1 MLVLVASTGAA
12 VSIACDAAASVG
24 AVGDALAAHPDVAVP
39 RRDQLLIFDGRRLEG
54 ETRTLAEYGLPER
67 AGDFLETT
75 RSLSEPLLSQRNV
88 SPGDAPSSGAP
99 GASGAKEPRSSVDEK
114 NENDDETPP
123 PLVQYVFLYRKSAL
137 RSERASSA
145 GETPSETLFTEGEKK
160 ESKESASAV
169 AIEPTPPPPRS
180 DGSHPLER
188 AAVRLFVHREQHE
201 SGTESVSSLL
211 HRLVALERSLAH
223 AAARVQA
230 RRAASAA
237 RLRRAEALVRAT
249 RVRALAA
256 DAASASAETHLAST
270 LAAHAEFTMR
280 MRERTRRQADLLA
293 SFEDDLETLRST
305 TLETKVLQTPR
316 TTTESAHESQSRT
329 CCSLLDLVDVTSLH
343 EWHNSSR
350 DAHDGFVARMESLE
364 TRVADLKRSVERVLA
379 TTPDVD
385 VEALEAELDSARDAL
400 RAQKDVVDET
410 LADAAN
416 ARALASRCVAAL
428 EKRNLLEYDANEPE
442 PPPLVDA
449 TQSGGEKRNELGE
462 TNEPRGSFS
471 SVHVVPGELVTAAE
485 VDALSAAEATHVSAS
500 FTRVAATDDVLAA
513 FHAHCETCGSAMAR
527 DARARLIE
535 IAETQRAI
543 GAARDARAALEEIAI
558 RTEKPFVRLFGACRA
573 LPARHAACLAESARR
588 AAYAERLAA
597 RARRV
602 ADLFAADEKEERD
615 RREAFRS
622 GTGASSANA
631 DERLRFLAPALDAVA
646 RATLGSATPVPS
658 VEITARGVPRERDPL
673 PDDAPRASSVD
684 EELAAVFAESLS

>member
-12 VSIACDAAASVG
+12 VSIACDAATSVG

-67 AGDFLETT
+67 AGDFPETARAT
-75 RSLSEPLLSQRNV
+75 EPLA
-88 SPGDAPSSGAP
+88 SPGDAPSSGAGP
-99 GASGAKEPRSSVDEK
+99 EAKQPRSERGDESG
-114 NENDDETPP
+114 ENETPP
-123 PLVQYVFLYRKSAL
+123 NVEYVFLYRKSAL

-145 GETPSETLFTEGEKK
+145 AETFPETPPETLVTKNEK
-160 ESKESASAV
+160 KESASAV

-188 AAVRLFVHREQHE
+188 AAVRFFLQKKRTENT
-201 SGTESVSSLL
+201 SSESVSSRL

-223 AAARVQA
+223 AGARVQA

-237 RLRRAEALVRAT
+237 RLRLAEALVRAT

-256 DAASASAETHLAST
+256 DAASASAETHLAAALT
-270 LAAHAEFTMR
+270 AHAEFTRR

-293 SFEDDLETLRST
+293 SFEVDLETLRAT
-305 TLETKVLQTPR
+305 TLETSLYARERSTTDSTRTDSVPPR
-316 TTTESAHESQSRT
+316 A
-329 CCSLLDLVDVTSLH
+329 CSLLDLVDSTRLR
-343 EWHNSSR
+343 EWRAVSR
-350 DAHDGFVARMESLE
+350 DAHDGLVARMESLE
-364 TRVADLKRSVERVLA
+364 TRVAELKRGVERVFA

-400 RAQKDVVDET
+400 RAQKDVVDEV

-416 ARALASRCVAAL
+416 ARTLASRCVAAL
-428 EKRNLLEYDANEPE
+428 DERNLLGDANDAPF
-442 PPPLVDA
+442 VDA
-449 TQSGGEKRNELGE
+449 DGGE
-462 TNEPRGSFS
+462 TNAADEGETNAAASFS
-471 SVHVVPGELVTAAE
+471 SFSLGEVPEEELVTAAE
-485 VDALSAAEATHVSAS
+485 VDALSAAEAAHASAS
-500 FTRVAATDDVLAA
+500 FARVAATDDVLAA
-513 FHAHCETCGSAMAR
+513 FHAHCEVCGSAMAAN
-527 DARARLIE
+527 ARARLIE

-558 RTEKPFVRLFGACRA
+558 RTEKPFARLFGACRA

-615 RREAFRS
+615 RREAFRRD
-622 GTGASSANA
+622 ASSANA

-646 RATLGSATPVPS
+646 RATLGSATPAPS
-658 VEITARGVPRERDPL
+658 VEITARGVPRERDV
-673 PDDAPRASSVD
+673 PDDAPRASRVD
-684 EELAAVFAESLS
+684 EELAAAFAESLS

>member
-67 AGDFLETT
+67 AGDFFETA
-75 RSLSEPLLSQRNV
+75 R
-88 SPGDAPSSGAP
+88 SGAGP
-99 GASGAKEPRSSVDEK
+99 EAKQPPRSERGDVSG
-114 NENDDETPP
+114 ENETPP
-123 PLVQYVFLYRKSAL
+123 NVEYVFLYRKSEL
-137 RSERASSA
+137 RSERGASSA
-145 GETPSETLFTEGEKK
+145 AETFPETLEETKK
-160 ESKESASAV
+160 KKESASAV

-188 AAVRLFVHREQHE
+188 AAVRFFLQKSVLQK
-201 SGTESVSSLL
+201 SVSSRL

-223 AAARVQA
+223 AGARVQA

-237 RLRRAEALVRAT
+237 RLRLAEALVRAT

-256 DAASASAETHLAST
+256 DAASASAETHLAAA
-270 LAAHAEFTMR
+270 LAAHAEFTRR

-293 SFEDDLETLRST
+293 SFEVDLETLRAT
-305 TLETKVLQTPR
+305 TLETVQSSRER
-316 TTTESAHESQSRT
+316 TDSTRSTDSVPPCSPCSF
-329 CCSLLDLVDVTSLH
+329 SLLDLVDSTRLR
-343 EWHNSSR
+343 EWHDTSR

-364 TRVADLKRSVERVLA
+364 TRVAELKRGVERVFA

-400 RAQKDVVDET
+400 RAQKEVVDEV

-416 ARALASRCVAAL
+416 ARTLASRCVAAL
-428 EKRNLLEYDANEPE
+428 DERNLLGDANDAPF
-442 PPPLVDA
+442 VDA
-449 TQSGGEKRNELGE
+449 DSSGEKRDEHRE
-462 TNEPRGSFS
+462 TNTARASFS
-471 SVHVVPGELVTAAE
+471 SEVSSEELVTAAE
-485 VDALSAAEATHVSAS
+485 VDALSAAEAAHASAS
-500 FTRVAATDDVLAA
+500 FARVAATDDVLAA
-513 FHAHCETCGSAMAR
+513 FHAHCEVCGSAMAAN
-527 DARARLIE
+527 ARARLIE

-543 GAARDARAALEEIAI
+543 GAARDARAALEEIAT
-558 RTEKPFVRLFGACRA
+558 RTEKPFARLFGACRA

-602 ADLFAADEKEERD
+602 ADLFAADEKKERD
-615 RREAFRS
+615 RREAFRRD
-622 GTGASSANA
+622 ASSANA

-646 RATLGSATPVPS
+646 RATLGSVTPAPS
-658 VEITARGVPRERDPL
+658 VEITARGVPRERDV
-673 PDDAPRASSVD
+673 PDDAPRASRVD

>member
-67 AGDFLETT
+67 AGDFLETARAT
-75 RSLSEPLLSQRNV
+75 EPLAYEQT
-88 SPGDAPSSGAP
+88 DAPSSGAP
-99 GASGAKEPRSSVDEK
+99 GPEAKQPPRSERGDVSG
-114 NENDDETPP
+114 ENETPRNN
-123 PLVQYVFLYRKSAL
+123 VEYVFLYRKSAL

-145 GETPSETLFTEGEKK
+145 AETFPETLEETKK
-160 ESKESASAV
+160 KESASAV

-188 AAVRLFVHREQHE
+188 AAVRFFLQKSVLQK
-201 SGTESVSSLL
+201 SVSSRL

-223 AAARVQA
+223 AGARVQA

-237 RLRRAEALVRAT
+237 RLRLAEALVRAT

-256 DAASASAETHLAST
+256 DAASASAETHLAAA
-270 LAAHAEFTMR
+270 LAAHAEFTRR

-293 SFEDDLETLRST
+293 SFEVDLETLRAT
-305 TLETKVLQTPR
+305 TLETNLSSRERSGTDSTRSMDSVPPR
-316 TTTESAHESQSRT
+316 ACSF
-329 CCSLLDLVDVTSLH
+329 SLLDLVDSTRLR
-343 EWHNSSR
+343 EWRDTSR

-364 TRVADLKRSVERVLA
+364 TRVAELKRGVERVFA

-400 RAQKDVVDET
+400 RAQKDVVDEV

-416 ARALASRCVAAL
+416 ARTLASRCVAAL
-428 EKRNLLEYDANEPE
+428 DERNLLGDANDAPF
-442 PPPLVDA
+442 VDA
-449 TQSGGEKRNELGE
+449 DSSGEKRDEHRE
-462 TNEPRGSFS
+462 TNTAARKSFS
-471 SVHVVPGELVTAAE
+471 SEVSSEELVTAAE
-485 VDALSAAEATHVSAS
+485 VDALSAAEAAHASAS
-500 FTRVAATDDVLAA
+500 FARVAATDDVLAA
-513 FHAHCETCGSAMAR
+513 FHAHCEVCGSAMAAN
-527 DARARLIE
+527 ARARLIE

-543 GAARDARAALEEIAI
+543 GAARDARAALEEIAT
-558 RTEKPFVRLFGACRA
+558 RTEKPFARLFGACRA

-602 ADLFAADEKEERD
+602 ADLFAADEKKERD
-615 RREAFRS
+615 RREAFRRD
-622 GTGASSANA
+622 AASANA

-646 RATLGSATPVPS
+646 RATLGSATPAPS
-658 VEITARGVPRERDPL
+658 VEITARGVPRERDV
-673 PDDAPRASSVD
+673 PDDAPRASRVD

>member
-67 AGDFLETT
+67 AGDFLETARAT
-75 RSLSEPLLSQRNV
+75 EPLAYEQT
-88 SPGDAPSSGAP
+88 DARGSSGAP
-99 GASGAKEPRSSVDEK
+99 GPEAKQPPRSERGDVSG
-114 NENDDETPP
+114 ENETPP
-123 PLVQYVFLYRKSAL
+123 NVEYVFLYRKSAL

-145 GETPSETLFTEGEKK
+145 AETFPETLEETKK
-160 ESKESASAV
+160 KESASAV

-188 AAVRLFVHREQHE
+188 AAVRFFLQKSVLQK
-201 SGTESVSSLL
+201 SVSSRL

-223 AAARVQA
+223 AGARVQA

-237 RLRRAEALVRAT
+237 RLRLAEALVRAT

-256 DAASASAETHLAST
+256 DAASASAETHLAAA
-270 LAAHAEFTMR
+270 LAAHAEFTRR

-293 SFEDDLETLRST
+293 SFEDDLETLRAT
-305 TLETKVLQTPR
+305 TLETNL
-316 TTTESAHESQSRT
+316 SSRT
-329 CCSLLDLVDVTSLH
+329 DSRTDSTRSMDSVPPCSPCSFSLLDLVDSTRLR
-343 EWHNSSR
+343 EWRDTSR

-364 TRVADLKRSVERVLA
+364 TRVAELKRGVERVFA

-400 RAQKDVVDET
+400 RAQKDVVDEV

-416 ARALASRCVAAL
+416 ARTLASRCVAAL
-428 EKRNLLEYDANEPE
+428 DERNLLGDANDAPF
-442 PPPLVDA
+442 VDA
-449 TQSGGEKRNELGE
+449 DGGPSKRDLLGE
-462 TNEPRGSFS
+462 TNTAARKSFS
-471 SVHVVPGELVTAAE
+471 SEVSSEELVTAAE
-485 VDALSAAEATHVSAS
+485 VDALSAAEAAHASAS
-500 FTRVAATDDVLAA
+500 FARVAATDDVLAA
-513 FHAHCETCGSAMAR
+513 FHAHCEVCGSAMAAN
-527 DARARLIE
+527 ARARLIE

-543 GAARDARAALEEIAI
+543 GAARDARAALEEIAT
-558 RTEKPFVRLFGACRA
+558 RTEKPFARLFGACRA

-602 ADLFAADEKEERD
+602 ADLFAADEKKERD
-615 RREAFRS
+615 RREAFRRD
-622 GTGASSANA
+622 AASANA

-646 RATLGSATPVPS
+646 RATLGSATPAPS
-658 VEITARGVPRERDPL
+658 VEITARGVPRERDV
-673 PDDAPRASSVD
+673 PDDARLGSASRVD
-684 EELAAVFAESLS
+684 EELAAVFASTSLS

>member
-67 AGDFLETT
+67 AGDFLETARAT
-75 RSLSEPLLSQRNV
+75 EPLAYEQT
-88 SPGDAPSSGAP
+88 DARGSSGAP
-99 GASGAKEPRSSVDEK
+99 GPEAKQPPRSERGDVSG
-114 NENDDETPP
+114 ENETPP
-123 PLVQYVFLYRKSAL
+123 NVEYVFLYRKSAL

-145 GETPSETLFTEGEKK
+145 AETFPETLEETKK
-160 ESKESASAV
+160 KESASAV

-188 AAVRLFVHREQHE
+188 AAVRFFLQ
-201 SGTESVSSLL
+201 TKQDVSSRL

-223 AAARVQA
+223 AGARVQA

-237 RLRRAEALVRAT
+237 RLRLAEALVRAT

-256 DAASASAETHLAST
+256 DAASASAETHLAAA
-270 LAAHAEFTMR
+270 LAAHAEFTRR

-293 SFEDDLETLRST
+293 SFEVDLETLRAT
-305 TLETKVLQTPR
+305 TLETVQSSRERSGTDSTRSMDSVPPR
-316 TTTESAHESQSRT
+316 ACSF
-329 CCSLLDLVDVTSLH
+329 SLLDLVDSTRLR
-343 EWHNSSR
+343 EWRDTSR

-364 TRVADLKRSVERVLA
+364 TRVAELKRGVERVFA

-400 RAQKDVVDET
+400 RAQKDVVDEV

-416 ARALASRCVAAL
+416 ARTLASRCVAAL
-428 EKRNLLEYDANEPE
+428 DERNLLGDANDAPF
-442 PPPLVDA
+442 VDA
-449 TQSGGEKRNELGE
+449 DGGPSKRDEGE
-462 TNEPRGSFS
+462 TNTAARKSFS
-471 SVHVVPGELVTAAE
+471 SEVSSEELVTAAE
-485 VDALSAAEATHVSAS
+485 VDALSAAEAAHASAS
-500 FTRVAATDDVLAA
+500 FARVAATDDVLAA
-513 FHAHCETCGSAMAR
+513 FHAHCEVCGSAMAAN
-527 DARARLIE
+527 ARARLIE

-543 GAARDARAALEEIAI
+543 GAARDARAALEEIAT
-558 RTEKPFVRLFGACRA
+558 RTEKPFARLFGACRA

-602 ADLFAADEKEERD
+602 ADLFAADEKKERD
-615 RREAFRS
+615 RREAFRRD
-622 GTGASSANA
+622 ASSANA

-646 RATLGSATPVPS
+646 RATLGSATPAPS
-658 VEITARGVPRERDPL
+658 VEITARGVPRERDV
-673 PDDAPRASSVD
+673 PDDARLGSASRVD
-684 EELAAVFAESLS
+684 EELAAVFASTSLS

>member
-67 AGDFLETT
+67 AGDFLETARAT
-75 RSLSEPLLSQRNV
+75 EPLAYEQT
-88 SPGDAPSSGAP
+88 DARGSSGAP
-99 GASGAKEPRSSVDEK
+99 GPEAKQPPRSERGDVSG
-114 NENDDETPP
+114 ENETPP
-123 PLVQYVFLYRKSAL
+123 NVEYVFLYRKSAL

-145 GETPSETLFTEGEKK
+145 AETFPETLEETKKK
-160 ESKESASAV
+160 ESAESASAV

-188 AAVRLFVHREQHE
+188 AAVRFFLQKSVLQK
-201 SGTESVSSLL
+201 SVSSRL

-223 AAARVQA
+223 AGARVQA

-237 RLRRAEALVRAT
+237 RLRLAEALVRAT

-256 DAASASAETHLAST
+256 DAASASAETHLAAA
-270 LAAHAEFTMR
+270 LAAHAEFTRR

-293 SFEDDLETLRST
+293 SFEDDLETLRAT
-305 TLETKVLQTPR
+305 TLETSYRLER
-316 TTTESAHESQSRT
+316 TDSTRT
-329 CCSLLDLVDVTSLH
+329 DVRTDAYGCSLLDLVDSTRLR
-343 EWHNSSR
+343 EWRDTSR

-364 TRVADLKRSVERVLA
+364 TRVAELKRGVERVFA

-400 RAQKDVVDET
+400 RAQKDVVDEV

-416 ARALASRCVAAL
+416 ARTLASRCVAAL
-428 EKRNLLEYDANEPE
+428 DERNLLGDANDAPF
-442 PPPLVDA
+442 VDA
-449 TQSGGEKRNELGE
+449 DSSGEKRDEHRE
-462 TNEPRGSFS
+462 TNTAARKSFS
-471 SVHVVPGELVTAAE
+471 SEVSSEELVTAAE
-485 VDALSAAEATHVSAS
+485 VDALSAAEAAHASAS
-500 FTRVAATDDVLAA
+500 FARVAATDDVLAA
-513 FHAHCETCGSAMAR
+513 FHAHCEVCGSAMAAN
-527 DARARLIE
+527 ARARLIE

-543 GAARDARAALEEIAI
+543 GAARDARAALEEIAT
-558 RTEKPFVRLFGACRA
+558 RTEKPFARLFGACRA

-602 ADLFAADEKEERD
+602 ADLFAADEKKERD
-615 RREAFRS
+615 RREAFRRD
-622 GTGASSANA
+622 ASSANA

-646 RATLGSATPVPS
+646 RATLGSATPAPS
-658 VEITARGVPRERDPL
+658 VEITARGVPRERDG
-673 PDDAPRASSVD
+673 PDDAPRASRVD
-684 EELAAVFAESLS
+684 EELAAVFASTSLS

>member
-67 AGDFLETT
+67 AGDFLETARAT
-75 RSLSEPLLSQRNV
+75 EPLAYEQT
-88 SPGDAPSSGAP
+88 DAPSSGAP
-99 GASGAKEPRSSVDEK
+99 GPEAKQPPRSERGDVSG
-114 NENDDETPP
+114 ENETPP
-123 PLVQYVFLYRKSAL
+123 NVEYVFLYRKSAL

-145 GETPSETLFTEGEKK
+145 AETFPETLEETKK
-160 ESKESASAV
+160 KESASAV

-188 AAVRLFVHREQHE
+188 AAVRFFLQTSVLQK
-201 SGTESVSSLL
+201 SVSSRL

-223 AAARVQA
+223 AGARVQA

-237 RLRRAEALVRAT
+237 RLRLAEALVRAT

-256 DAASASAETHLAST
+256 DAASASAETHLAAA
-270 LAAHAEFTMR
+270 LAAHAEFTRR

-293 SFEDDLETLRST
+293 SFEVDLETLRAT
-305 TLETKVLQTPR
+305 TLETNLSSRERSGTDSTRSMDSVPPR
-316 TTTESAHESQSRT
+316 ACSF
-329 CCSLLDLVDVTSLH
+329 SLLDLVDSTRLR
-343 EWHNSSR
+343 EWRDTSR

-364 TRVADLKRSVERVLA
+364 TRVAELKRGVERVFA

-400 RAQKDVVDET
+400 RAQKDVVDEV

-416 ARALASRCVAAL
+416 ARSLVSRCVAAL
-428 EKRNLLEYDANEPE
+428 DERNLLGDANDAPF
-442 PPPLVDA
+442 VDA
-449 TQSGGEKRNELGE
+449 DSSGEKRDEHRE
-462 TNEPRGSFS
+462 TNTAARKSFS
-471 SVHVVPGELVTAAE
+471 SEVSSEELVTAAE
-485 VDALSAAEATHVSAS
+485 VDALSAAEAAHASAS
-500 FTRVAATDDVLAA
+500 FARVAATDDVLAA
-513 FHAHCETCGSAMAR
+513 FHAHCEVCGSAMAAN
-527 DARARLIE
+527 ARARLIE

-543 GAARDARAALEEIAI
+543 GAARDARAALEEIAT
-558 RTEKPFVRLFGACRA
+558 RTEKPFARLFGACRA

-602 ADLFAADEKEERD
+602 ADLFAADEKKERD
-615 RREAFRS
+615 RREAFRRD
-622 GTGASSANA
+622 AASANA

-646 RATLGSATPVPS
+646 RATLGSATPAPS
-658 VEITARGVPRERDPL
+658 VEITARGVPRERDV
-673 PDDAPRASSVD
+673 PDDAPRASRVD

>member
-12 VSIACDAAASVG
+12 VSIACDAATSVG

-54 ETRTLAEYGLPER
+54 ETRTLAEYGLPVR
-67 AGDFLETT
+67 AGDFPETARAT
-75 RSLSEPLLSQRNV
+75 EPLA
-88 SPGDAPSSGAP
+88 SPGDAPSSGAGP
-99 GASGAKEPRSSVDEK
+99 EAKQPRSERGDESG
-114 NENDDETPP
+114 ENETPP
-123 PLVQYVFLYRKSAL
+123 NVEYVFLYRKSAL
-137 RSERASSA
+137 RGERASSA
-145 GETPSETLFTEGEKK
+145 AETFPETPPETLVTKKK
-160 ESKESASAV
+160 ESAESASAV

-188 AAVRLFVHREQHE
+188 AAVRFFLQKKRTENT
-201 SGTESVSSLL
+201 SSESVSSRL

-223 AAARVQA
+223 AGARVQA

-249 RVRALAA
+249 RVRALAV
-256 DAASASAETHLAST
+256 DAASASAETHLAAA
-270 LAAHAEFTMR
+270 LAAHAEFTRR

-293 SFEDDLETLRST
+293 SFEVDLETLRAT
-305 TLETKVLQTPR
+305 TLETSYASTRERTDSTRTDSVPPR
-316 TTTESAHESQSRT
+316 A
-329 CCSLLDLVDVTSLH
+329 CSLLDLVDSTRLR
-343 EWHNSSR
+343 EWRAVSR
-350 DAHDGFVARMESLE
+350 DAHDGLVARMESLE
-364 TRVADLKRSVERVLA
+364 TRVAELKRGVERVFA

-400 RAQKDVVDET
+400 RAQKDVVDEV

-416 ARALASRCVAAL
+416 ARTLASRCVAAL
-428 EKRNLLEYDANEPE
+428 DERNLLGDANDAPF
-442 PPPLVDA
+442 VDA
-449 TQSGGEKRNELGE
+449 DGGE
-462 TNEPRGSFS
+462 TNTADEGETNAAASFS
-471 SVHVVPGELVTAAE
+471 LSEVPEEELVTAAE
-485 VDALSAAEATHVSAS
+485 VDALSAAEAAHASAS
-500 FTRVAATDDVLAA
+500 FARVAATDDVLAA
-513 FHAHCETCGSAMAR
+513 FHAHCEVCGSAMAAN
-527 DARARLIE
+527 ARARLIE

-558 RTEKPFVRLFGACRA
+558 RTEKPFARLFGACRA

-615 RREAFRS
+615 RREAFRRD
-622 GTGASSANA
+622 ASSANA

-646 RATLGSATPVPS
+646 RATLGSATPAPS
-658 VEITARGVPRERDPL
+658 VEITARGVPRERDV
-673 PDDAPRASSVD
+673 PDDAPRASRVD
-684 EELAAVFAESLS
+684 EELAAAFAESLS

>member
-67 AGDFLETT
+67 AGDFFETARAT
-75 RSLSEPLLSQRNV
+75 EPLAYEQT
-88 SPGDAPSSGAP
+88 DARGSSGAP
-99 GASGAKEPRSSVDEK
+99 GPEAKQPPRSERGDVSG
-114 NENDDETPP
+114 ENETPP
-123 PLVQYVFLYRKSAL
+123 NVEYVFLYRKSAL

-145 GETPSETLFTEGEKK
+145 AETFPETLEETKK
-160 ESKESASAV
+160 KESASAV

-188 AAVRLFVHREQHE
+188 AAVRFFLQKSVLQK
-201 SGTESVSSLL
+201 SVSSRL

-223 AAARVQA
+223 AGARVQA

-237 RLRRAEALVRAT
+237 RLRLAEALVRAT

-256 DAASASAETHLAST
+256 DAASASAETHLAAA
-270 LAAHAEFTMR
+270 LAAHAEFTRR

-293 SFEDDLETLRST
+293 SFEDDLETLRAT
-305 TLETKVLQTPR
+305 TLETSYRLER
-316 TTTESAHESQSRT
+316 TDSTRT
-329 CCSLLDLVDVTSLH
+329 DVRTDAYGCSLLDLVDSTRLR
-343 EWHNSSR
+343 EWRDTSR

-364 TRVADLKRSVERVLA
+364 TRVAELKRGVERVFA

-400 RAQKDVVDET
+400 RAQKDVVDEV

-416 ARALASRCVAAL
+416 ARTLVSRCVAAL
-428 EKRNLLEYDANEPE
+428 DERNLLGDANDAPF
-442 PPPLVDA
+442 VDA
-449 TQSGGEKRNELGE
+449 DSSGEKRDEHRE
-462 TNEPRGSFS
+462 TNTAARKSFS
-471 SVHVVPGELVTAAE
+471 SEVSSEELVTAAE
-485 VDALSAAEATHVSAS
+485 VDALSAAEAAHASAS
-500 FTRVAATDDVLAA
+500 FARVAATDDVLAA
-513 FHAHCETCGSAMAR
+513 FHAHCEVCGSAMAAN
-527 DARARLIE
+527 ARARLIE

-543 GAARDARAALEEIAI
+543 GAARDARAALEEIAT
-558 RTEKPFVRLFGACRA
+558 RTEKPFARLFGACRA

-602 ADLFAADEKEERD
+602 ADLFAADEKKERD
-615 RREAFRS
+615 RREAFRRD
-622 GTGASSANA
+622 ASSANA

-646 RATLGSATPVPS
+646 RATLGSATPAPS
-658 VEITARGVPRERDPL
+658 VEITARGVPRERDV
-673 PDDAPRASSVD
+673 PDDAPRASRVD
-684 EELAAVFAESLS
+684 EELAAVFASTSLS

>member
-1 MLVLVASTGAA
+1 MRSRPSSPKMLVLVASTGAA

-67 AGDFLETT
+67 AGDFLETARAT
-75 RSLSEPLLSQRNV
+75 EPLAYEQT
-88 SPGDAPSSGAP
+88 DARGSSGAP
-99 GASGAKEPRSSVDEK
+99 GPEAKQPPRSERGDVSG
-114 NENDDETPP
+114 ENETPRNN
-123 PLVQYVFLYRKSAL
+123 VEYVFLYRKSAL

-145 GETPSETLFTEGEKK
+145 AETFPETLEETKK
-160 ESKESASAV
+160 KESASAV

-188 AAVRLFVHREQHE
+188 AAVRFFLQTKQENTT
-201 SGTESVSSLL
+201 SESVSSRL

-223 AAARVQA
+223 AGARVQA

-237 RLRRAEALVRAT
+237 RLRLAEALVRAT

-256 DAASASAETHLAST
+256 DAASASAETHLAAA
-270 LAAHAEFTMR
+270 LAAHAEFTRR

-293 SFEDDLETLRST
+293 SFEDDLETLRAT
-305 TLETKVLQTPR
+305 TLETVQSSRER
-316 TTTESAHESQSRT
+316 TDSTRSTDSVPPCSPCSF
-329 CCSLLDLVDVTSLH
+329 SLLDLVDSTRLR
-343 EWHNSSR
+343 EWRDTSR

-364 TRVADLKRSVERVLA
+364 TRVAELKRGVERVFA

-400 RAQKDVVDET
+400 RAQKDVVDEV

-416 ARALASRCVAAL
+416 ARTLASRCVAAL
-428 EKRNLLEYDANEPE
+428 DERNLLGDANDAPF
-442 PPPLVDA
+442 VDA
-449 TQSGGEKRNELGE
+449 DSSGEKRDEHRE
-462 TNEPRGSFS
+462 TNTAARKSFS
-471 SVHVVPGELVTAAE
+471 SEVSSEELVTAAE
-485 VDALSAAEATHVSAS
+485 VDALSAAEAAHAS
-500 FTRVAATDDVLAA
+500 SSFARVAATDDVLAA
-513 FHAHCETCGSAMAR
+513 FHAHCEVCGSAMAAN
-527 DARARLIE
+527 ARARLIE

-543 GAARDARAALEEIAI
+543 GAARDARAALEEIAT
-558 RTEKPFVRLFGACRA
+558 RTEKPFARLFGACRA

-602 ADLFAADEKEERD
+602 ADLFAADEKKERD
-615 RREAFRS
+615 RREAFRRD
-622 GTGASSANA
+622 ASSADA

-646 RATLGSATPVPS
+646 RATLGSATPAPS
-658 VEITARGVPRERDPL
+658 VEITARGVPRERDV
-673 PDDAPRASSVD
+673 PDDAPRASRVD

>member
-67 AGDFLETT
+67 AGDFLETARAT
-75 RSLSEPLLSQRNV
+75 EPLASL
-88 SPGDAPSSGAP
+88 GDARGSSGAP
-99 GASGAKEPRSSVDEK
+99 GPEAKQPPRSERGDVSG
-114 NENDDETPP
+114 ENETPP
-123 PLVQYVFLYRKSAL
+123 NVEYVFLYRKSAL

-145 GETPSETLFTEGEKK
+145 AETFPETLEETKK
-160 ESKESASAV
+160 KESASAV

-188 AAVRLFVHREQHE
+188 AAVRFFLQKSVLQK
-201 SGTESVSSLL
+201 SVSSRL

-223 AAARVQA
+223 AGARVQA

-237 RLRRAEALVRAT
+237 RLRLAEALVRAT

-256 DAASASAETHLAST
+256 DAASASAETHLAAA
-270 LAAHAEFTMR
+270 LAAHAEFTRR

-293 SFEDDLETLRST
+293 SFEDDLETLRAT
-305 TLETKVLQTPR
+305 TLETNLSSRERSGTDSTR
-316 TTTESAHESQSRT
+316 TDSVPLRT
-329 CCSLLDLVDVTSLH
+329 ACSLLDLVDSTRLR
-343 EWHNSSR
+343 EWRDTSR

-364 TRVADLKRSVERVLA
+364 TRVAELKRDVERVFA

-400 RAQKDVVDET
+400 RAQKDVVDEV

-416 ARALASRCVAAL
+416 ARTLASRCVAAL
-428 EKRNLLEYDANEPE
+428 DERNLLGDANDAPF
-442 PPPLVDA
+442 VDA
-449 TQSGGEKRNELGE
+449 DSSGEKRDEHRE
-462 TNEPRGSFS
+462 TNTAARKSFS
-471 SVHVVPGELVTAAE
+471 SEVSSEELVTAAE
-485 VDALSAAEATHVSAS
+485 VDALSAAEAAHASAS
-500 FTRVAATDDVLAA
+500 FARVAATDDVLAA
-513 FHAHCETCGSAMAR
+513 FHAHCEVCGSAMAAN
-527 DARARLIE
+527 ARARLIE

-543 GAARDARAALEEIAI
+543 GAARDARAALEEIAT
-558 RTEKPFVRLFGACRA
+558 RTEKPFARLFGACRA

-602 ADLFAADEKEERD
+602 ADLFAADEKKERD
-615 RREAFRS
+615 RREAFRRD
-622 GTGASSANA
+622 ASSANA

-646 RATLGSATPVPS
+646 RATLGSATPAPS
-658 VEITARGVPRERDPL
+658 VEITARGVPRERDV
-673 PDDAPRASSVD
+673 PDDAPRASRVD

>member
-114 NENDDETPP
+114 NENENETPP
-123 PLVQYVFLYRKSAL
+123 VVQYVFLYRKSAL

-201 SGTESVSSLL
+201 SGTESVSSRL

-223 AAARVQA
+223 AAARPSET
-230 RRAASAA
+230 RRIRGAAA
-237 RLRRAEALVRAT
+237 RAEALVRAT

-305 TLETKVLQTPR
+305 TLETKVLQTTR

-462 TNEPRGSFS
+462 TNEPRGRFS

-558 RTEKPFVRLFGACRA
+558 RTEKPFVRLFARVPGASRA
-573 LPARHAACLAESARR
+573 PRGVPGGVGAARGVRRAARR
-588 AAYAERLAA
+588 ARAPRRGSVRRRRKGGAGQARRSGAGQALRLRTPTSVCAFSRRRSTRW
-597 RARRV
+597 RARRW
-602 ADLFAADEKEERD
+602 A
-615 RREAFRS
+615 RRRRRRRWRSPRGASRES
-622 GTGASSANA
+622 GTSRTTRRG
-631 DERLRFLAPALDAVA
+631 RLQSTKNSPRCSPSRSLD
-646 RATLGSATPVPS
+646 L
-658 VEITARGVPRERDPL
+658 
-673 PDDAPRASSVD
+673 
-684 EELAAVFAESLS
+684 

>member
-145 GETPSETLFTEGEKK
+145 GETPSEKKK

-201 SGTESVSSLL
+201 SGTESVSSRL

-462 TNEPRGSFS
+462 TNEPRGRFS

>member
-67 AGDFLETT
+67 AGDFFETA
-75 RSLSEPLLSQRNV
+75 R
-88 SPGDAPSSGAP
+88 SGAGP
-99 GASGAKEPRSSVDEK
+99 EAKQPPRSERGDVSG
-114 NENDDETPP
+114 ENETPP
-123 PLVQYVFLYRKSAL
+123 NVEYVFLYRKSEL
-137 RSERASSA
+137 RSERGASSA
-145 GETPSETLFTEGEKK
+145 AETFPETLEETKK
-160 ESKESASAV
+160 KKSASAV
-169 AIEPTPPPPRS
+169 AIELTPPPPRS

-188 AAVRLFVHREQHE
+188 AAVRFFLQKSVLQK
-201 SGTESVSSLL
+201 SVSSRL

-223 AAARVQA
+223 AGARVQA

-237 RLRRAEALVRAT
+237 RLRLAEALVRAT

-256 DAASASAETHLAST
+256 DAASASAETHLAAA
-270 LAAHAEFTMR
+270 LAAHAEFTRR

-293 SFEDDLETLRST
+293 SFEVDLETLRAT
-305 TLETKVLQTPR
+305 TLETVQSSRERADSTRSTDSVPPR
-316 TTTESAHESQSRT
+316 ACSF
-329 CCSLLDLVDVTSLH
+329 SLLDLVDSTRLR
-343 EWHNSSR
+343 EWHDTSR

-364 TRVADLKRSVERVLA
+364 TRVAELKRGVERVFA

-400 RAQKDVVDET
+400 RAQKDVVDEV

-416 ARALASRCVAAL
+416 ARTLASRCVAAL
-428 EKRNLLEYDANEPE
+428 DERKLLGDANDAPF
-442 PPPLVDA
+442 VDA
-449 TQSGGEKRNELGE
+449 DSSGEKRDEHRE
-462 TNEPRGSFS
+462 TNTARASFS
-471 SVHVVPGELVTAAE
+471 SEVSSEELVTAAE
-485 VDALSAAEATHVSAS
+485 VDALSAAEAAHASAS
-500 FTRVAATDDVLAA
+500 FARVAATDDVLAA
-513 FHAHCETCGSAMAR
+513 FHAHCEVCGSAMAAN
-527 DARARLIE
+527 ARARLIE

-543 GAARDARAALEEIAI
+543 GAARDARAALEEIAT
-558 RTEKPFVRLFGACRA
+558 RTEKPFARLFGACRA

-602 ADLFAADEKEERD
+602 ADLFAADEKKERD
-615 RREAFRS
+615 RREAFRRD
-622 GTGASSANA
+622 ASSANA

-646 RATLGSATPVPS
+646 RATLGSATPAPS
-658 VEITARGVPRERDPL
+658 VEITARGVPRERDV
-673 PDDAPRASSVD
+673 PDDAPRASRVD

>member
-67 AGDFLETT
+67 AGDFLETARAT
-75 RSLSEPLLSQRNV
+75 EPLAYEQT
-88 SPGDAPSSGAP
+88 DARGSSGAGP
-99 GASGAKEPRSSVDEK
+99 EAKQPPRSERGDVSG
-114 NENDDETPP
+114 ENETPP
-123 PLVQYVFLYRKSAL
+123 NVEYVFLYRKSAL

-145 GETPSETLFTEGEKK
+145 AETFPETLEETKK
-160 ESKESASAV
+160 KESASAV

-188 AAVRLFVHREQHE
+188 AAVRFFLQKSVLQK
-201 SGTESVSSLL
+201 SVSSRL

-223 AAARVQA
+223 AGARVQA

-237 RLRRAEALVRAT
+237 RLRLAEALVRAT

-256 DAASASAETHLAST
+256 DAASASAETHLAAA
-270 LAAHAEFTMR
+270 LAAHAEFTRR

-293 SFEDDLETLRST
+293 SFEDDLETLRAT
-305 TLETKVLQTPR
+305 TLETVQSSRERTDSTRSMDSVPPR
-316 TTTESAHESQSRT
+316 ACSF
-329 CCSLLDLVDVTSLH
+329 SLLDLVDSTRLR
-343 EWHNSSR
+343 EWRDTSR

-364 TRVADLKRSVERVLA
+364 TRVAELKRGVERVFA

-400 RAQKDVVDET
+400 RAQKDVVDEV

-416 ARALASRCVAAL
+416 SRTLASRCVAAL
-428 EKRNLLEYDANEPE
+428 DERNLLGDANDAPF
-442 PPPLVDA
+442 VDA
-449 TQSGGEKRNELGE
+449 DSSGEKRDEHRE
-462 TNEPRGSFS
+462 TNTAARKSFS
-471 SVHVVPGELVTAAE
+471 SEVSSEELVTAAE
-485 VDALSAAEATHVSAS
+485 VDALSAAEAAHASAS
-500 FTRVAATDDVLAA
+500 FARVAATDDVLAA
-513 FHAHCETCGSAMAR
+513 FHAHCEVCGSAMAAN
-527 DARARLIE
+527 ARARLIE

-543 GAARDARAALEEIAI
+543 GAARDARAALEEIAT
-558 RTEKPFVRLFGACRA
+558 RTEKPFARLFGACRA

-602 ADLFAADEKEERD
+602 ADLFAADEKKERD
-615 RREAFRS
+615 RREAFRRD
-622 GTGASSANA
+622 ASSANA

-646 RATLGSATPVPS
+646 RATLGSATPAPS
-658 VEITARGVPRERDPL
+658 VEITARGVPRERDV
-673 PDDAPRASSVD
+673 PDDAPRASRVD

>member
-67 AGDFLETT
+67 AGDFFETVARAT
-75 RSLSEPLLSQRNV
+75 EPLA
-88 SPGDAPSSGAP
+88 SPGDARGSSGAGP
-99 GASGAKEPRSSVDEK
+99 EAKQPPRSERGDVSG
-114 NENDDETPP
+114 ENETPP
-123 PLVQYVFLYRKSAL
+123 NVEYVFLYRKSEL
-137 RSERASSA
+137 RSERGASSA
-145 GETPSETLFTEGEKK
+145 AETFPETPFSEKK
-160 ESKESASAV
+160 KESASAV

-188 AAVRLFVHREQHE
+188 AAVRFFLQKSVLQK
-201 SGTESVSSLL
+201 SVSSRL

-223 AAARVQA
+223 AGARVQA

-237 RLRRAEALVRAT
+237 RLRLAEALVRAT

-256 DAASASAETHLAST
+256 DAASASAETHLAAA
-270 LAAHAEFTMR
+270 LAAHAEFTRR

-293 SFEDDLETLRST
+293 SFEVDLETLRAT
-305 TLETKVLQTPR
+305 TLETVQSSRER
-316 TTTESAHESQSRT
+316 TDSTRSTDSVPPCSPCSF
-329 CCSLLDLVDVTSLH
+329 SLLDLVDSTRLR
-343 EWHNSSR
+343 EWHDTSR

-364 TRVADLKRSVERVLA
+364 TRVAELKRGVERVFA

-400 RAQKDVVDET
+400 RAQKDVVDEV

-416 ARALASRCVAAL
+416 ARTLASRCVAAL
-428 EKRNLLEYDANEPE
+428 DERNLLGDANDAPF
-442 PPPLVDA
+442 VDA
-449 TQSGGEKRNELGE
+449 DSSGEKRDEHRE
-462 TNEPRGSFS
+462 TNTARASFS
-471 SVHVVPGELVTAAE
+471 SEVSSEELVTAAE
-485 VDALSAAEATHVSAS
+485 VDALSAAEAAHASAS
-500 FTRVAATDDVLAA
+500 FARVAATDDVLAA
-513 FHAHCETCGSAMAR
+513 FHAHCEVCGSAMAAN
-527 DARARLIE
+527 ARARLIE

-543 GAARDARAALEEIAI
+543 GAARDARAALEEIAT
-558 RTEKPFVRLFGACRA
+558 RTEKPFARLFGACRA

-602 ADLFAADEKEERD
+602 ADLFAADEKKERD
-615 RREAFRS
+615 RREAFRRD
-622 GTGASSANA
+622 ASSANA

-646 RATLGSATPVPS
+646 RATLGSATPAPS
-658 VEITARGVPRERDPL
+658 VEITARGVPRERDV
-673 PDDAPRASSVD
+673 PDDAPRASRVD